1 MSMTC
6 TALRA
11 VVVLVQ
17 NNHSYMHS
25 MHYLLLWVLRQ
36 HTTQTHEL
44 PIPDDSD
51 NCESVH
57 ANWLVVEG
65 CYQFQ
70 TSKLSYIHM
79 HGGRWV
85 LIVQLETPLYS
96 TICIYTET
104 YRHPAIRFMVR
115 TKNLVLPCGF
125 KGLKFATSLR
135 YPLYRQFAT
144 PHSQSVAIW
153 IMSYAL

>member
-79 HGGRWV
+79 HSGRWV
-85 LIVQLETPLYS
+85 LIVPTRNAIVFNHLHKFK
-96 TICIYTET
+96 T

-125 KGLKFATSLR
+125 RGLKFATSLR
-135 YPLYRQFAT
+135 YPLYRQFPT
-144 PHSQSVAIW
+144 PLSQSVAIW